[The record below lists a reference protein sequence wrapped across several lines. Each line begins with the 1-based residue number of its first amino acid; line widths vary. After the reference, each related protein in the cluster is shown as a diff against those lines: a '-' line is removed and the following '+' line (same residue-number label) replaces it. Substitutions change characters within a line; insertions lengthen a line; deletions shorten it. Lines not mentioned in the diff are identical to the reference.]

1 MRIAV
6 NLNCRILNAPSAK
19 LIEKMKTSS
28 DPRHKK
34 RQQIVK
40 QLFSTSFQ
48 PKKNLSNKIAQMI
61 YKKRV
66 NLDKLIS
73 KSAPEWGIGKIN
85 RIDLAIL
92 RLAVWELTTSENKV
106 PVKVVVDEAIELAK
120 QYGAEG
126 SSGFVNGVLGTIIK
140 SPRPASSADRRRP
153 TGEAGK

>member
-1 MRIAV
+1 
-6 NLNCRILNAPSAK
+6 
-19 LIEKMKTSS
+19 MKTSS

-48 PKKNLSNKIAQMI
+48 PRKKLSNKTARMI
-61 YKKRV
+61 YGKRV
-66 NLDKLIS
+66 GFDRLIS
-73 KSAPEWGIGKIN
+73 KAAPEWRIKKIN

-92 RLAVWELTTSENKV
+92 RLAVWELKGLPRTKKLVRNIV
-106 PVKVVVDEAIELAK
+106 PVKVVVDEAVELAK

-140 SPRPASSADRRRP
+140 SIITNAPPAKRGGASQ
-153 TGEAGK
+153 